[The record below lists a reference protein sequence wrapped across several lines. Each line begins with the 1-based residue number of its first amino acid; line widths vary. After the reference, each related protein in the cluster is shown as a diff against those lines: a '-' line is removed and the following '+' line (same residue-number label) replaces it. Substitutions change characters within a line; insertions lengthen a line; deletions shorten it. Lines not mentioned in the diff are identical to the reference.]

1 MSKTILLASDHAA
14 YPIKNH
20 LAYWLKSKDYTILDL
35 GTDSEASVDYA
46 DFGHKLGE
54 FIDKSEDYIGIAL
67 CGSGNGMN
75 MSISKHVK
83 TRSALCW
90 NVEIAQLARLHNDAN
105 VCVLPGRYVTQNE
118 AESIVEAFLT
128 TEFEGGRHTK
138 RIEKIPIK

>member
-1 MSKTILLASDHAA
+1 MSKTILFASDHAA

-20 LAYWLKSKDYTILDL
+20 LFNWLKLKNYKTIDL
-35 GTDSEASVDYA
+35 GTDSEVSVDYA

-54 FIDKSEDYIGIAL
+54 LIDENTDYIGIAL

-75 MSISKHVK
+75 MSINKHAK

-90 NVEIAQLARLHNDAN
+90 NSEIAHLARLHNDAN

-118 AESIVEAFLT
+118 AEAIVDAFLNT
-128 TEFEGGRHTK
+128 DFEGGRHLK

>member
-20 LAYWLKSKDYTILDL
+20 LVYWLKSRDYKIIDL
-35 GTDSEASVDYA
+35 GTNSEESVDYA
-46 DFGHKLGE
+46 DFGHKLGDY
-54 FIDKSEDYIGIAL
+54 IDKSDDYIGIAL

-75 MSISKHVK
+75 MSIGKHEK

-90 NVEIAQLARLHNDAN
+90 NSEIAQLARLHNDAN

-118 AESIVEAFLT
+118 AEAIVEIFLNT
-128 TEFEGGRHTK
+128 NFEGGRHIK
-138 RIEKIPIK
+138 RVEKIPLK